1 MGMAIA
7 TVVILPFGLIF
18 IISGLTVN
26 FFQALL
32 FVLVR
37 PISKWIYR
45 RINKEVTEL
54 LWLQFVWLFH
64 WWANIKV
71 KLYID
76 PETYELLGKE
86 NAVVISNHRSDIDW
100 LVKLILAQR
109 AGCSGNALALAKKLL
124 FYIPILGWAMWFAGF
139 IVIEGNWAK
148 DERNLQSGFEE
159 LNDFQ
164 QPFWLVVFLEGTCF
178 TRENL
183 LEAQEYAASAGLP
196 VPKNVLIPRTKGFV
210 STVSH
215 LRSLV
220 PAIYD
225 LTVAIPKSEEQ
236 PTMLRIFQR
245 RSSVV
250 HVHIQRH
257 LMQDLPESG
266 SGISQWCKD
275 VFVKKDALLEQ
286 HLAIG
291 KFTDKECHDIARPRK
306 SVLVSVV
313 WACLVLLGIVEFF
326 VWCPLSWGEASLCA
340 VFLVVTMI
348 FMLVVILTS
357 QSEHSST
364 FKAAFKRN
372 NNGLQE
378 GLLPR

>member
-1 MGMAIA
+1 MAIA
-7 TVVILPFGLIF
+7 TVVILPLGLLF

-26 FFQALL
+26 VFQALL

-37 PISKWIYR
+37 PISKSIYR

-54 LWLQFVWLFH
+54 LWMQFVWLFD

-71 KLYID
+71 ELYID

-86 NAVVISNHRSDIDW
+86 NAVIISNHRSDIDW
-100 LVKLILAQR
+100 LVEFILAQR
-109 AGCSGNALALAKKLL
+109 AGCLGNTLALAKKPL
-124 FYIPILGWAMWFAGF
+124 FYIPILGWSMWFAGF

-148 DERNLQSGFEE
+148 DERKLQSGFKE

-164 QPFWLVVFLEGTCF
+164 KPFWLVVFLEGTRF

-183 LEAQEYAASAGLP
+183 LAAQEYAASAGLP

-210 STVSH
+210 TTVSH
-215 LRSLV
+215 LRTFV

-225 LTVAIPKSEEQ
+225 LTVAIPKTEEQ
-236 PTMLRIFQR
+236 PTMLRIFR
-245 RSSVV
+245 RHSSVV

-275 VFVKKDALLEQ
+275 VFVEKDALLEQ

-291 KFTDKECHDIARPRK
+291 KFTDKQCHDIGRPRK
-306 SVLVSVV
+306 SLLVFVV
-313 WACLVLLGIVEFF
+313 WSCLVLLGIVAFF
-326 VWCPLSWGEASLCA
+326 VWCPLSWGEAALCA
-340 VFLVVTMI
+340 VFLVVAMI
-348 FMLVVILTS
+348 FMRVLILTS
-357 QSEHSST
+357 QSDCSST

-372 NNGLQE
+372 NGE
-378 GLLPR
+378 CLLPR